1 MRKNRYI
8 LSYLYFLYREC
19 QELLVTVALP
29 GTTRRKKR
37 RQVIVSIER
46 LLRTRDY
53 LIYLLDNMNKNE
65 IPNSMMYTES
75 EILDELDIVDQ
86 TLRDLGFKRW
96 AA

>member
-1 MRKNRYI
+1 M
-8 LSYLYFLYREC
+8 
-19 QELLVTVALP
+19 
-29 GTTRRKKR
+29 
-37 RQVIVSIER
+37 SIER